1 MPVLR
6 AEETLESLRYAD
18 RAKRVKNKA
27 VVNVDPTE
35 LLTNQL
41 KEENKKLMEQLQA
54 MMKDGTLPSEPTDE
68 TGMPISEEE
77 REEMRRQLQSVART
91 PGLLCRCE
99 AFTRPKTIVVA
110 MLPPTDR
117 KWPSNWLR
125 TSGWWR
131 SRRARGK
138 SAYLNQTCASPRPT
152 GSSVNAQTR

>member
-1 MPVLR
+1 MVRLHTALAHYRSCRDQSLICMSVLR

-77 REEMRRQLQSVART
+77 REEMRRQLQSVAHT
-91 PGLLCRCE
+91 PASLCRF
-99 AFTRPKTIVVA
+99 AFRPSRLV
-110 MLPPTDR
+110 
-117 KWPSNWLR
+117 
-125 TSGWWR
+125 R
-131 SRRARGK
+131 SI
-138 SAYLNQTCASPRPT
+138 LIF
-152 GSSVNAQTR
+152 

>member
-1 MPVLR
+1 MSLLR

-91 PGLLCRCE
+91 PASLCRF
-99 AFTRPKTIVVA
+99 AIRQSRLV
-110 MLPPTDR
+110 
-117 KWPSNWLR
+117 
-125 TSGWWR
+125 R
-131 SRRARGK
+131 SILM
-138 SAYLNQTCASPRPT
+138 S
-152 GSSVNAQTR
+152 